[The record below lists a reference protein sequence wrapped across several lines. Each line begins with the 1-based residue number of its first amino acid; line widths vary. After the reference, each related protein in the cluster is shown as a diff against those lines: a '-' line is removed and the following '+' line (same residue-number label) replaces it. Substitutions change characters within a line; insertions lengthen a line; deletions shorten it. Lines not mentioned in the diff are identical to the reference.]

1 MKLIKTSEQVNRTFV
16 DGEQKDIVTGATFDI
31 KDGDQTIGSAQTYQ
45 YGYILSIDGSAENV
59 EAAEAAM
66 KKALGI
72 E

>member
-16 DGEQKDIVTGATFDI
+16 DGKQQDTVTGATYEI

-45 YGYILSIDGSAENV
+45 YGYNLSINGTAENV
-59 EAAEAAM
+59 EAAEAAV

>member
-16 DGEQKDIVTGATFDI
+16 DGKLQDTVTGATYEI
-31 KDGDQTIGSAQTYQ
+31 KDGDQNIGSAQTYQ
-45 YGYILSIDGSAENV
+45 YGYSLSINGMAENV
-59 EAAEAAM
+59 EAAEAAV